1 MSDSIISNEKVCF
14 RCGSTQNLHRH
25 HIVSGRFREKS
36 ERFGLWIYLCASC
49 HVLGNEAVH
58 SARGIPY
65 SNYLRKIAQERFEM
79 THSHEE
85 WMKEF
90 KRNWL

>member
-1 MSDSIISNEKVCF
+1 MFQMWNYTEFAPTSLNVI
-14 RCGSTQNLHRH
+14 
-25 HIVSGRFREKS
+25 SGRFRNKS
-36 ERFGLWIYLCASC
+36 EQYGLWVYLCASC
-49 HVLGNEAVH
+49 HVTGNEAVH

-79 THSHEE
+79 VYGHDK